1 MSYEVHG
8 RVRVVRNDA
17 HGGMRGGSD
26 EREGGLRVSG
36 DKVANR
42 VRRCHVV
49 RFVVSRAQ

>member
-8 RVRVVRNDA
+8 RVRVVRDEA

-36 DKVANR
+36 DEVANR
-42 VRRCHVV
+42 MCRCHVV
-49 RFVVSRAQ
+49 RFVPSRAQ